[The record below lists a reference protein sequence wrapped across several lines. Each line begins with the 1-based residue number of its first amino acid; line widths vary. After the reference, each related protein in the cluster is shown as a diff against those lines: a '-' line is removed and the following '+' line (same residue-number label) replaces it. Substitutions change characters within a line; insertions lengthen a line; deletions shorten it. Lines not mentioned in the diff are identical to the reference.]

1 MEIPPDPTPDMLSLP
16 RFDDDAIDMWE
27 LLRRLA
33 EQVVDVA
40 MDAEADQPCGAG
52 PNKSISER
60 RFFGGVLILV
70 SMYPDER
77 VSPGQNHLRKDTP
90 CSKTTSHTYLSSHP
104 GKHTSTT

>member
-27 LLRRLA
+27 LLRRLT

-60 RFFGGVLILV
+60 RFWGASLSWSQCARTNELAR
-70 SMYPDER
+70 D
-77 VSPGQNHLRKDTP
+77 
-90 CSKTTSHTYLSSHP
+90 KTT
-104 GKHTSTT
+104 

>member
-60 RFFGGVLILV
+60 RFFLGGASLSWSQCARTNELAR
-70 SMYPDER
+70 D
-77 VSPGQNHLRKDTP
+77 
-90 CSKTTSHTYLSSHP
+90 KTT
-104 GKHTSTT
+104 

>member
-16 RFDDDAIDMWE
+16 CFDDDAIDMRE

-60 RFFGGVLILV
+60 RFFWGASLSWSQCARTNELAR
-70 SMYPDER
+70 D
-77 VSPGQNHLRKDTP
+77 
-90 CSKTTSHTYLSSHP
+90 KTT
-104 GKHTSTT
+104 

>member
-1 MEIPPDPTPDMLSLP
+1 MEIPQDPTPDMLSLP

-60 RFFGGVLILV
+60 RFFGRASLSWSQCARTNELAR
-70 SMYPDER
+70 D
-77 VSPGQNHLRKDTP
+77 
-90 CSKTTSHTYLSSHP
+90 KTT
-104 GKHTSTT
+104 